1 MENKVNP
8 WLVILT
14 IAVIATI
21 AGGGLYYWN
30 TQKQIPEQVVI
41 EQEQPNETPESVDQ
55 EWPTYTSDKG
65 FSISY
70 PSDWSISENA
80 GNNAALSVVSL
91 NPPLDEEL
99 KGKPILPG
107 DRLSIYYYDN
117 VADEPEASNLEAT
130 TLDELV
136 SKNPM
141 ITKIDSMEI
150 GGLNGTDVI
159 WGGFGAYYT
168 ILVAKDSHLYK
179 IQFSDENELT
189 ETEQAIVNSFKFTD

>member
-1 MENKVNP
+1 MENKANP
-8 WLVILT
+8 WLVVLA
-14 IAVIATI
+14 IAVIVAV

-30 TQKQIPEQVVI
+30 TQRQIPEQVVT
-41 EQEQPNETPESVDQ
+41 EQEQPNETTESVDQ
-55 EWPTYTSDKG
+55 EWLTYTSDKG

-70 PSDWSISENA
+70 PNDWSLSENA
-80 GNNAALSVVSL
+80 GNNSDLSVVSF

-117 VADEPEASNLEAT
+117 VADEPEASNLGAT

-136 SKNPM
+136 SKNSM
-141 ITKIDSMEI
+141 ITKIGSVEI

-179 IQFSDENELT
+179 IQFSNENELS
-189 ETEQAIVNSFKFTD
+189 ETEQTIISSFEFTN